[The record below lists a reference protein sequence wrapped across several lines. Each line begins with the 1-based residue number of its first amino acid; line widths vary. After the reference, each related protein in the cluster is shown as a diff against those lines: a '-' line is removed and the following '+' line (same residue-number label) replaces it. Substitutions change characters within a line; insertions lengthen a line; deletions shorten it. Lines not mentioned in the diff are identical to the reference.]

1 MQIAISSRNTA
12 VTPRLEE
19 VIRDK
24 IGRLDRFVEGMDSAK
39 VHFSE
44 EKNPRLAD
52 RKEVCEVEMHGH
64 GHHIRCKV
72 AAPDPFTAIDLAV
85 EKLEHQLHKLKTKL
99 VRRNHG
105 GAKAGA
111 RTGNGNG
118 LGAVLRT
125 DRVTTVLTDEELD
138 LKIVKTK
145 RFAMTPMTATD
156 AAIQMELLGHDFYF
170 FANIETGLTGVV
182 YRRSDGS
189 FGLIDEEPR
198 EA

>member
-1 MQIAISSRNTA
+1 MQIAISSRKTV

-44 EKNPRLAD
+44 EKNPRLSD

-64 GHHIRCKV
+64 GHHVRCKV

-105 GAKAGA
+105 GPKATL
-111 RTGNGNG
+111 RTNGNGNG
-118 LGAVLRT
+118 NGAAPLGAV
-125 DRVTTVLTDEELD
+125 TTALTDDELD

-170 FANIETGLTGVV
+170 FANVETGLTGVV
-182 YRRSDGS
+182 YKRSDGS

>member
-44 EKNPRLAD
+44 EKNRRLAD

-72 AAPDPFTAIDLAV
+72 AAPDPFTAVDLAV

-99 VRRNHG
+99 VQRNHG

-111 RTGNGNG
+111 RNGNG
-118 LGAVLRT
+118 LGAVLSP
-125 DRVTTVLTDEELD
+125 DRVTTVLTDEDLD

-145 RFAMTPMTATD
+145 RFAMTPMTAAD

-170 FANIETGLTGVV
+170 FANVETGLTGVV
-182 YRRSDGS
+182 YRRSDGT

-198 EA
+198 EH